1 MYIDVVP
8 NRQSPPAVLLRESYR
23 EHGKVK
29 KRTLAN
35 LSKLPRELIEH
46 LRQALAGQAMA
57 VKETV
62 CGAIYGLLFVLNEL
76 ARQCGIQQALGS
88 SRRAK
93 LVLFLV
99 LARIGHQGSRLSAVR
114 WALDHAVQA
123 VLGLSA
129 FTEDDLYEAL
139 DWAASQQQAIEDK
152 LYQDAVR
159 RAGET
164 PALMLYDVTSA
175 YLEGEHN
182 ELGAYGYNRD
192 GKKGK
197 QQIVI
202 GLLTAKD
209 GEPLSVEVFEGNT
222 TDPQTVASQV
232 DKLTERFHV
241 KEVVLVGDR
250 GMIKA
255 QGKERLNQAH
265 LKYITALTD
274 PQIRKLIKQNVVQ
287 PDLFDE
293 HVVEVQHQGK
303 RLVLRCDPATQHK
316 ERHRREDKLQR
327 LRGLI
332 EERNR
337 FVAQS
342 SRAKPEAGLKNLQ
355 GWARRHKIAGFVDLT
370 LDGRILEL
378 QIDAQAKQNA
388 ELLDGCY
395 CIETDVPS
403 QHLSKDE
410 VHERYKDLQQVE
422 RDFRRLKT
430 GFLEVRPIFVRKAPR
445 TRGHV
450 FIAML
455 SLKVLRLMEQRLHAA
470 FGTTND
476 NDQAETVDSALM
488 ALSRLC
494 LQHYQIGEQEIV
506 GLPRPDTRQQQ
517 ILSALQVTL
526 TAP

>member
-23 EHGKVK
+23 EQGKVK

-46 LRQALAGQAMA
+46 IRQALAGPVMA

-76 ARQCGIQQALGS
+76 ARQCGIQQALGD

-114 WALDHAVQA
+114 WALDHAVPA

-129 FTEDDLYEAL
+129 FNEDDLYDAL

-159 RAGET
+159 RTGET
-164 PALMLYDVTSA
+164 PALMLYDVTSS

-202 GLLTAKD
+202 GLLSAKD
-209 GEPLSVEVFEGNT
+209 GEPLSVEVFEGNS
-222 TDPQTVASQV
+222 TDPQTLGAQV
-232 DKLTERFHV
+232 EKLTERFHV
-241 KEVVLVGDR
+241 QEVVLVGDR

-255 QGKERLNQAH
+255 PGKERLNQAH

-274 PQIRKLIKQNVVQ
+274 PQIRKLIKQEVVQ

-293 HVVEVQHQGK
+293 QVVEVHHQGK
-303 RLVLRCDPATQHK
+303 RLVLRCDPATQRK

-327 LRGLI
+327 LRGLV
-332 EERNR
+332 EERNG
-337 FVAQS
+337 FVGHS
-342 SRAKPEAGLKNLQ
+342 PRAKPEAGLKNLQ
-355 GWARRHKIAGFVDLT
+355 GWARRHKIARLVHLT
-370 LDGRILEL
+370 LNGRTLEL
-378 QIDAQAKQNA
+378 QIDVQAKHDA

-395 CIETDVPS
+395 CIESDVPS
-403 QHLSKDE
+403 EHLSKDE
-410 VHERYKDLQQVE
+410 IHDRYKDLQTVE
-422 RDFRRLKT
+422 RNFRRLKT

-450 FIAML
+450 FVAML

-470 FGTTND
+470 FGTPHD

-506 GLPRPDTRQQQ
+506 GLPRPDARQQQ

>member
-1 MYIDVVP
+1 
-8 NRQSPPAVLLRESYR
+8 LLS
-23 EHGKVK
+23 
-29 KRTLAN
+29 
-35 LSKLPRELIEH
+35 
-46 LRQALAGQAMA
+46 
-57 VKETV
+57 
-62 CGAIYGLLFVLNEL
+62 
-76 ARQCGIQQALGS
+76 
-88 SRRAK
+88 
-93 LVLFLV
+93 
-99 LARIGHQGSRLSAVR
+99 
-114 WALDHAVQA
+114 
-123 VLGLSA
+123 
-129 FTEDDLYEAL
+129 
-139 DWAASQQQAIEDK
+139 
-152 LYQDAVR
+152 
-159 RAGET
+159 
-164 PALMLYDVTSA
+164 
-175 YLEGEHN
+175 
-182 ELGAYGYNRD
+182 
-192 GKKGK
+192 
-197 QQIVI
+197 
-202 GLLTAKD
+202 AKD

-222 TDPQTVASQV
+222 TDPQTLGSQV
-232 DKLTERFHV
+232 EKLTERFQV

-274 PQIRKLIKQNVVQ
+274 PQIRKLIKQEVFQ

-293 HVVEVQHQGK
+293 HVAEIHHQDK
-303 RLVLRCDPATQHK
+303 RLILRCDPATQRK

-342 SRAKPEAGLKNLQ
+342 PRAKPEAGLKNLQ
-355 GWARRHKIAGFVDLT
+355 GWARRHKIAGFADLT
-370 LDGRILEL
+370 LTGRVIEL
-378 QIDAQAKQNA
+378 HIDEPAKQDA

-410 VHERYKDLQQVE
+410 VHDRYKDLQQVE

-430 GFLEVRPIFVRKAPR
+430 GFLEVRPVFVRKAPR

-455 SLKVLRLMEQRLHAA
+455 SLRILRLMEQRLHSV

-476 NDQAETVDSALM
+476 HDQAETVDSALT

-494 LQHYQIGEQEIV
+494 LQHYQIGEQQIV
-506 GLPRPDTRQQQ
+506 GLPRPDSRQQQ